1 MAYEIKYRI
10 TAATK
15 GDTEA
20 KVYLYED
27 GYEGEIIDYPCTIYQ
42 LQVVMWGEKRGI
54 IQNSDSKTQLLKAFS
69 EMGELADA
77 ITKRDRDGIVDGLGD
92 VLVCL
97 TMVAAIEDVDL
108 KHCFASAYEEIKN
121 RKGYL
126 NREGVFVKD

>member
-1 MAYEIKYRI
+1 MSYEQ
-10 TAATK
+10 
-15 GDTEA
+15 TE
-20 KVYLYED
+20 
-27 GYEGEIIDYPCTIYQ
+27 

-77 ITKRDRDGIVDGLGD
+77 ITKRDRDAVIDGLGD

-108 KHCFASAYEEIKN
+108 KQCFASAYDQIKD

-126 NREGVFVKD
+126 NATGVFVKDA

>member
-1 MAYEIKYRI
+1 MSYEQ
-10 TAATK
+10 
-15 GDTEA
+15 TE
-20 KVYLYED
+20 
-27 GYEGEIIDYPCTIYQ
+27 

-54 IQNSDSKTQLLKAFS
+54 VQNSDSKTQLLKAFS

-77 ITKRDRDGIVDGLGD
+77 ITKRNRDGIIDGLGD

-108 KHCFASAYEEIKN
+108 KQCFASAYDEIKD

-126 NREGVFVKD
+126 NATGVFVKDA